1 VISEMPFTQLDA
13 FAHLLLGP
21 PTKAEVLAQLNAW
34 SRSGCLRLLDAAL
47 ARFLDELAPQ
57 STTPELLLAT
67 ALTAHFEGRGHTCL
81 NLNLLCPPQRASF
94 SSWPDA
100 VWGQLQSLLERLP
113 QRVEDWQRTLSTS
126 PVVQAEE
133 TPDPPILTHP
143 PLVLNAHRLYLRR
156 YWQMEREVV
165 QHIANRLQVPWPVD
179 VATARVQ
186 LDLLFPTHINTA
198 FDWQKLSCA
207 IALRGAFTLITG
219 GPGTGKTHTVTRLL
233 ALLWATHVGQTPLSV
248 GLAAPTG
255 KAAARLKQ
263 SIDHAL
269 LALPLGQLI
278 QTDVPCAGVKSTLFP
293 NPLESPPNHPFLTW
307 AQTIGPARTL
317 HAWLGARPHTRELQH
332 HAANPLALDVFIVD
346 EASMVDLEMMHNLL
360 AALPSTTRLVL
371 LGDPDQLASVEAGA
385 VLADLCREARV
396 GAYTHA
402 TADYA
407 LATTGQKIDSLFLNK
422 GSALA
427 QQTVMLR
434 QSRRF
439 TGPLGQLAQAVNQ
452 GDASAARALFQ
463 TPPHEDLTLLS
474 GEHMTP
480 LAVANLATQRGGYRH
495 YLTLIKQKKS
505 TIDPSEHATWVQ
517 SVLTAFDQF
526 RVLCAVREGPWGV
539 TGLNAVIE
547 AQLAQQDGLIRP
559 AGPWFEGRPVTVTR
573 NDPHLGVFNGDIGI
587 ALKPPNPG
595 APLRVYFAQG
605 DTLHSVSTQRLADV
619 QTAFAMTVHKSQGS
633 EFNHTVLVLPQAAP
647 ELLTRELI
655 YTGITRAKKNLTL
668 VSTNLKTFDDAL
680 LRPTVR
686 FSGLSF

>member
-1 VISEMPFTQLDA
+1 MPPTQLDA
-13 FAHLLLGP
+13 FAHLLLGT

-34 SRSGCLRLLDAAL
+34 SQSGCLRLLDVAL
-47 ARFLDELAPQ
+47 ARFLDALAPQ
-57 STTPELLLAT
+57 TTTPELLLAS

-81 NLNLLCPPQRASF
+81 NLKLLRPPQRASF
-94 SSWPDA
+94 SSWPDSA
-100 VWGQLQSLLERLP
+100 WAELQSLLERLP
-113 QRVEDWQRTLSTS
+113 QRVDDWHNALSTS
-126 PVVQAEE
+126 TVVQVEKKSA
-133 TPDPPILTHP
+133 PDISADP
-143 PLVLNAHRLYLRR
+143 PLVLRGHRLYLRR
-156 YWQMEREVV
+156 YWHMEHEVV
-165 QHIANRLQVPWPVD
+165 RHIANRLQVHWPVD
-179 VATARVQ
+179 VVAARVQ
-186 LDLLFPTHINTA
+186 LDLLFPASTI

-207 IALRGAFTLITG
+207 IAVRSAFTLITG

-233 ALLWATHVGQTPLSV
+233 ALLWATHGGQTPLSV

-269 LALPLGQLI
+269 LGLL
-278 QTDVPCAGVKSTLFP
+278 
-293 NPLESPPNHPFLTW
+293 LEPSFLSWT
-307 AQTIGPARTL
+307 QTIGPARTL

-360 AALPSTTRLVL
+360 SALPSTTRLVL

-385 VLADLCREARV
+385 VLADLCREARA
-396 GAYTHA
+396 GAYTQT

-407 LATTGQKIDSLFLNK
+407 LATTNQKIDSLFLNE

-439 TGPLGQLAQAVNQ
+439 AGPLGQLAQAVNQ

-463 TPPHEDLTLLS
+463 TPPHDALTLLS
-474 GEHMTP
+474 GEHITP
-480 LAVANLATQRGGYRH
+480 LAVAHLATQRGGYRD
-495 YLTLIKQKKS
+495 YLILIKQKKS
-505 TIDPSEHATWVQ
+505 TIDPIEHTTWVQ
-517 SVLTAFDQF
+517 SVLAAFEQF

-547 AQLAQQDGLIRP
+547 AQLAKQDGLIRP
-559 AGPWFEGRPVTVTR
+559 AGPWFEGRPVIVTR
-573 NDPHLGVFNGDIGI
+573 NDANLGVLNGDIGI
-587 ALKPPNPG
+587 ALKPPTPG
-595 APLRVYFAQG
+595 APLRVYFAQS
-605 DTLHSVSTQRLADV
+605 DALHSVGTQRLADV

-633 EFNHTVLVLPQAAP
+633 EFKHTVLVLPPAAP

-668 VSTNLKTFDDAL
+668 VSANLKTFDDAL

-686 FSGLSF
+686 FSGLQF